1 MRGKVLFRKL
11 YTDRDSKFNSMLRQ
25 LAAEF
30 NPACIAQLIR
40 VELLQ
45 RRLRLA
51 QIQVASSPET

>member
-1 MRGKVLFRKL
+1 MGTG

-30 NPACIAQLIR
+30 NPACIVQLIR